1 MKAIKT
7 LKSSHLFKKSLYL
20 GTNIIYE
27 PIQIHKYNKGTE
39 GEIFYKMGILFSFI
53 IYIFILFYFVE
64 KFKDLFIGILYKNI
78 NIVKGSNGKL
88 YIEHCVEYVF
98 SST

>member
-1 MKAIKT
+1 
-7 LKSSHLFKKSLYL
+7 
-20 GTNIIYE
+20 
-27 PIQIHKYNKGTE
+27 
-39 GEIFYKMGILFSFI
+39 MGILFSFI

-98 SST
+98 SSTSR